1 MYVLVWYEHDYDE
14 HDFEVLSYS
23 EDEQLLYKVKS
34 LFDDVEKIE
43 GWRLKKE
50 YIKSLSEDVGF
61 NINPSGYLDVLKVDE
76 QKDFTTTNL
85 DKFLKDVSYGVLS
98 EKVLKEAEESE
109 YQKQLLVSKLKGSF
123 VDQVQWKLHYDLGYP
138 AARVSGVK
146 ERVKDMFESNQA
158 DIDKSVQE
166 VVEYFERFG
175 KE

>member
-1 MYVLVWYEHDYDE
+1 MHVLVRYEYDYDE

-23 EDEQLLYKVKS
+23 EDEQLLYKIKS

-43 GWRLKKE
+43 GWRLRKE

-61 NINPSGYLDVLKVDE
+61 DINHSGYLDVLKVDE

-85 DKFLKDVSYGVLS
+85 DKFLKGVSSGALS

-109 YQKQLLVSKLKGSF
+109 YQKQLLVSKLKRSF
-123 VDQVQWKLHYDLGYP
+123 VEQVQWKLHYDLGYP
-138 AARVSGVK
+138 ATRVSSVWK
-146 ERVKDMFESNQA
+146 RISEMFESNQG

-166 VVEYFERFG
+166 VAEYFERFG